1 MSFSNKSEI
10 SLYKKSNKSVLNIVA
25 YLTLSIMLGIYIHL
39 GYSLGI
45 VIYVIICIRYVI
57 YVIICIRY
65 YDIICSYS
73 VGGASINGSCDH
85 ENGCYV
91 IMCSCVYLIHPARTD
106 ITGMPVVH
114 ALL

>member
-1 MSFSNKSEI
+1 MLI
-10 SLYKKSNKSVLNIVA
+10 QKKKD
-25 YLTLSIMLGIYIHL
+25 
-39 GYSLGI
+39 

-57 YVIICIRY
+57 YVIKCIRY
-65 YDIICSYS
+65 YDIVCSYS

-106 ITGMPVVH
+106 ITVIILNNKMSH
-114 ALL
+114 NYFIHKYLLLLLMIMLSDLGNL